1 MVLVSVKTH
10 PVTLTLEAS
19 VETWKDGYGD
29 LHATVHGLESH
40 PALEA
45 QAALQGLLE
54 ARPKHQR
61 KAHAPYLAARCIAPH
76 IYVETWRAA

>member
-29 LHATVHGLESH
+29 LHARPVSTTIKPSKES
-40 PALEA
+40 PMSITAFKGFTPSASPES
-45 QAALQGLLE
+45 
-54 ARPKHQR
+54 
-61 KAHAPYLAARCIAPH
+61 
-76 IYVETWRAA
+76 

>member
-1 MVLVSVKTH
+1 MVLVKVKTH

-29 LHATVHGLESH
+29 LHATVYGLESH

-54 ARPKHQR
+54 AHPKHQR
-61 KAHAPYLAARCIAPH
+61 KAHAPYLAVRRIAPH
-76 IYVETWRAA
+76 IYVETWRKA

>member
-1 MVLVSVKTH
+1 MKVKKH

-19 VETWKDGYGD
+19 VETWRDGYGD
-29 LHATVHGLESH
+29 LHATVHGLESY

-54 ARPKHQR
+54 AHPKHRR
-61 KAHAPYLAARCIAPH
+61 KAHAPHLAVRCIAPH
-76 IYVETWRAA
+76 IYVETWRKA